1 MLAIGAPGAAAG
13 ALLKVTVD
21 SVQLESTAALKSPP
35 LGELSFVV
43 LPTVSRNLAA
53 AIAGQLVPLPVP
65 VTVNFT
71 RKSLTGLL
79 STVRRVPVPSAVAGA
94 DASTVAS
101 SVAAKVNV
109 PPPLEVVTLS
119 APLGADVLPARS

>member
-1 MLAIGAPGAAAG
+1 
-13 ALLKVTVD
+13 
-21 SVQLESTAALKSPP
+21 
-35 LGELSFVV
+35 
-43 LPTVSRNLAA
+43 
-53 AIAGQLVPLPVP
+53 VPLPVP

-101 SVAAKVNV
+101 SVAAKINV
-109 PPPLEVVTLS
+109 PAPLEVVTLS
-119 APLGADVLPARS
+119 APLGADVLPALSNAFTV